1 MMAAHVVFAIDVDC
15 RSEELNLPR
24 DLYLSY
30 LKQWILK
37 VLLSLGSKY
46 GFENVRWGYKFFHS
60 RTVKSASLITRGTDF
75 KELQEKA
82 FSEFEGE
89 LVHKVGVSQKSSDEQ
104 YRLRPSPAIC
114 VQNTLKEILLDF
126 QWDRPDMT
134 SPTKL
139 SLRPR
144 RSTRN
149 ATNIPLADD
158 DISCQGKNIVFV
170 VSECPYSRR
179 EVMEFLQL
187 CSGNIASQRDLPELI
202 LPKGL
207 IDMLIHRKVTL
218 HWADCSSCEV
228 NNEADD
234 YTGLKTIMEA
244 LQPVAGKVIPVLA
257 PGMKLKHKDPNP
269 SPRDNKGVLS
279 FPTGSSTGYIL
290 SSEKIYKRAFPALIG
305 TLCWGADEDKQTC
318 SVSLEPV
325 SCRQRRLCAP
335 VEVTLR
341 SVLRG
346 LDTCRL
352 KQSASESWVL
362 FCPQKSEQDQFAF
375 QSLFKELFILASD
388 MLAEVSE
395 GGQVHS
401 AVLSVLSSNLALLTV
416 LHSEEALSTCLV
428 PSETADLP
436 DTSDL
441 PDIVSSVLKD
451 IMKDEDTSGIPH
463 QIPEWAAQEL
473 QQWTNLT
480 TELAEG
486 WFPLSDQSG
495 ISCHLMESM
504 RLLHAA
510 PEEQEQSEDSSQEQE
525 LTNSLAELY
534 QNNKDGPS
542 SGLKGKKRGTQRT
555 PVRQKMK
562 TMSRSLQMLN
572 VARFNVKAQKSQT
585 ETDSSSTA
593 KGTEKRGKRCSSERT
608 RHGPMHFK
616 NEEELLSHL
625 NLRYQQAVEDKSVAL
640 ITQVQELLSVVE
652 TFTKS
657 NVNTGASFLNIIKKN
672 LVKSTQSIR
681 QLYGSTADAESKIR
695 DCQLQVV
702 LRLELCK
709 LLSSDD
715 QDHVEQMVEEVAGML
730 RVISLTKDPVYLSK
744 FMQEEV
750 LPLYLT
756 GIPKVL
762 ADVYHSLGTQLPE
775 VLVAVLPAD
784 FFSDDSMAKE
794 SVSVSSSPVSATQ
807 SLVSSVGDRLEELR
821 NRSAKKRRTSMLTR
835 HKSMTEAP
843 QNIRQI
849 EMPRKSTR
857 QAKPKECIPQEKLSV
872 GGQPTQKQTVQEVT
886 KVRRNLFNQETM
898 SSSKKAKMPR
908 SQSVSAVDIMKKRKR
923 SQKEDGQHTLLTK
936 KVSETPLHKQVSNRL
951 LHRQRNSRNSGDT
964 DMVVVEESPIKPATD
979 LRRSPRIKKLA
990 RRHSSVFYSS
1000 SQPRS
1005 RNLDRALSSSQLPVS
1020 ESKGGIN
1027 IKAVKSPMRLLF
1039 GAAESPARPSTSRS
1053 IIRDAEVDRLGST
1066 DSVFENCN
1074 KTPRKSP
1081 HKQLGSAV
1089 GSRSPR
1095 TPSSSSKAQS
1105 CFFPKSPGCAVGE
1118 STMVLRGSPFRSPAS
1133 KSLVLETPKK
1143 SPLKG
1148 ILKTPVKSFMECGSP
1163 SGPSVRSPNMRTPR
1177 KSVTWSPSPWI
1188 GLPEQPFKV
1197 PDSPVS
1203 SIRYSPRLITP
1214 SKLCRDQGD
1223 IFKTPEKASQQK
1235 SKVSPKTA
1243 QRVSEITRNVG
1254 IEEPQLSQ
1262 RSEKIR
1268 RTLSLP
1274 EKGDPQSPNILSY
1287 DHPSPP
1293 TPGIKTPSKSPEPT
1307 HTMCTRSGRTP
1318 LKHSS
1323 TLPLDKAKGLTDSS
1337 SSRKGTSS
1345 LNEESSP
1352 EPTLRSPSS
1361 GSHTP
1366 VSTNHP
1372 TTLSNETEH
1381 NQALHCETW
1390 TTKGIDGQNESI
1402 QMIEEASSSDTQQF
1416 DSSQFSATST
1426 EESIDIAE
1434 ASVVKTELTG
1444 GIKMNISFSRKSSKF
1459 SEVFEFTGTPA
1470 LPAKSTQGCSRYGFR
1485 QTPDRQQRKAAARL
1499 GYSPG
1504 FPVFSSPQASGTP
1517 AHRKKQPVESNPLTY
1532 QVELEMQA
1540 SGLPKLKFKRTDS
1553 FNSGETSDYA
1563 ANGLVSHINN
1573 KPSRVDS
1580 PLTHCSKHRE
1590 PSCISPPHCT
1600 PGKGGVQKYIC
1611 QSITPT
1617 RLLTNSPS
1625 PLGPGEHMPWTP
1637 SPQSVGRSTPE
1648 NFRTWPRKKR
1658 ARTGLLGTKE
1668 IKEGA
1673 EILEDP
1679 ELDGVFRL
1687 PGTEE
1692 PKELRDTPAFKY
1704 ALGIPSKLCSSEKM
1718 DWAESV
1724 VHNCDKRDSMK
1735 CDELSWISGNG
1746 SLGSVVTPPHSKVKK
1761 PVSASGILALTQSP
1775 LLYKGKT
1782 ASVTKE
1788 TPQSD
1793 ESSGNSEQYGSKG
1806 MHTFNVSPVSQPRRR
1821 QACGRTY
1828 SRKRLLDP

>member
-1 MMAAHVVFAIDVDC
+1 MMAAHNVVFAIDVDS
-15 RSEELNLPR
+15 RAETLSLQT
-24 DLYLSY
+24 DVYLSHV
-30 LKQWILK
+30 KQWILK

-60 RTVKSASLITRGTDF
+60 RSVKSASLIPRGTDF

-82 FSEFEGE
+82 FSDFEDE
-89 LVHKVGVSQKSSDEQ
+89 LIQKVGGSQKSSDIQ
-104 YRLRPSPAIC
+104 HRLRCPSPAMC
-114 VQNTLKEILLDF
+114 VQNTLKETLLDF
-126 QWDRPDMT
+126 QWDRPDIT

-149 ATNIPLADD
+149 TTNIPMADED
-158 DISCQGKNIVFV
+158 VSCQGENVVFL
-170 VSECPYSRR
+170 VSECPYSSR
-179 EVMEFLQL
+179 EVLEFLQL
-187 CSGNIASQRDLPELI
+187 RSGNSGGQKDLHELI

-207 IDMLIHRKVTL
+207 IDMLIYRKVVL
-218 HWADCSSCEV
+218 HWADCRSFQV
-228 NNEADD
+228 DDQADD
-234 YTGLKTIMEA
+234 LTGLTTIMEA
-244 LQPVAGKVIPVLA
+244 LQLVAGKVIPVFALGIT
-257 PGMKLKHKDPNP
+257 PKHKVPN
-269 SPRDNKGVLS
+269 SSTRDKLA
-279 FPTGSSTGYIL
+279 FPTGSRTGYVL
-290 SSEKIYKRAFPALIG
+290 SSEKTYKRAFPAFTG

-318 SVSLEPV
+318 SVSMEPMA
-325 SCRQRRLCAP
+325 CRQRCLCAP

-341 SVLRG
+341 CVLRG
-346 LDTCRL
+346 LDTSCLR
-352 KQSASESWVL
+352 QSASECWVL
-362 FCPQKSEQDQFAF
+362 SCPQKPQQDQVAF
-375 QSLFKELFILASD
+375 QSLFNELSVLASD

-416 LHSEEALSTCLV
+416 LNSIEALSACLV
-428 PSETADLP
+428 PSETGDLL
-436 DTSDL
+436 DTSEL

-451 IMKDEDTSGIPH
+451 VMKDDDTSEQPI
-463 QIPEWAAQEL
+463 QIPEWATQEL
-473 QQWTNLT
+473 QQQTNHTAELT
-480 TELAEG
+480 EG
-486 WFPLSDQSG
+486 WFPLSDHSG

-510 PEEQEQSEDSSQEQE
+510 PEEQEQTDDDTQE

-534 QNNKDGPS
+534 KNNKVGPS

-572 VARFNVKAQKSQT
+572 VARINAKVQKSQT
-585 ETDSSSTA
+585 EADSSITA
-593 KGTEKRGKRCSSERT
+593 KGTEKRGKRSSSERT
-608 RHGPMHFK
+608 RPGPLHFK

-625 NLRYQQAVEDKSVAL
+625 SLRYQQAVEDKSVTL
-640 ITQVQELLSVVE
+640 VTQVQDLLSVVE
-652 TFTKS
+652 SFVKS
-657 NVNTGASFLNIIKKN
+657 NVTTGASFINIIKKH
-672 LVKSTQSIR
+672 LLRSTQSIR
-681 QLYGSTADAESKIR
+681 QLYESNEDAESKIR

-709 LLSSDD
+709 PLSSPD
-715 QDHVEQMVEEVAGML
+715 QDHVEEMVEEVAGML

-750 LPLYLT
+750 IPLYLT

-775 VLVAVLPAD
+775 ILVAVLPSD

-794 SVSVSSSPVSATQ
+794 SVSVSPSQVSATQ

-835 HKSMTEAP
+835 HKSMTEAS
-843 QNIRQI
+843 QNLRQI

-857 QAKPKECIPQEKLSV
+857 QAKPKECVPAEKCNV

-898 SSSKKAKMPR
+898 STSKKTKMPR
-908 SQSVSAVDIMKKRKR
+908 SQSVSAVDVIKKRKR
-923 SQKEDGQHTLLTK
+923 SQMEDGPHNLLTK

-964 DMVVVEESPIKPATD
+964 DLIIVEESPVKPATD
-979 LRRSPRIKKLA
+979 LRRSPRIKKLE

-1005 RNLDRALSSSQLPVS
+1005 RNLDRALSSSQVPVS
-1020 ESKGGIN
+1020 DSKGGIN

-1039 GAAESPARPSTSRS
+1039 GAAVSPARPSTSRS
-1053 IIRDAEVDRLGST
+1053 TIRNTKVDRLEST
-1066 DSVFENCN
+1066 ESVFENCN

-1081 HKQLGSAV
+1081 YKQLASSF
-1089 GSRSPR
+1089 GSRTPR
-1095 TPSSSSKAQS
+1095 TPTSSTKGQN

-1118 STMVLRGSPFRSPAS
+1118 HSMVLKGSPSRSPAS
-1133 KSLVLETPKK
+1133 KCLVLETPKK

-1163 SGPSVRSPNMRTPR
+1163 SGPIVRSPNVKTPR
-1177 KSVTWSPSPWI
+1177 KSVTWSPSPWK
-1188 GLPEQPFKV
+1188 GLPEQHFKV
-1197 PDSPVS
+1197 PDSPVA

-1214 SKLCRDQGD
+1214 SKLGRDQGG
-1223 IFKTPEKASQQK
+1223 IFKTPEKSSQHK
-1235 SKVSPKTA
+1235 SNVSPKTSLSVPEVRRHVA
-1243 QRVSEITRNVG
+1243 T
-1254 IEEPQLSQ
+1254 EEPELSQ
-1262 RSEKIR
+1262 RSEKTR
-1268 RTLSLP
+1268 RTLQLQG
-1274 EKGDPQSPNILSY
+1274 KDDPQSPNNIFY
-1287 DHPSPP
+1287 DHQSPP
-1293 TPGIKTPSKSPEPT
+1293 TPGIKTPIKSPGPT

-1318 LKHSS
+1318 PKHSA
-1323 TLPLDKAKGLTDSS
+1323 TQPLDKAKGLSD
-1337 SSRKGTSS
+1337 KIS
-1345 LNEESSP
+1345 LQKEGSP
-1352 EPTLRSPSS
+1352 ESTLRSPSS
-1361 GSHTP
+1361 GSDSSG
-1366 VSTNHP
+1366 STNHP
-1372 TTLSNETEH
+1372 NTLSDETEH
-1381 NQALHCETW
+1381 NQAVHHT
-1390 TTKGIDGQNESI
+1390 TTKGIDGQNESF
-1402 QMIEEASSSDTQQF
+1402 QMMEEASSSDTQQL

-1444 GIKMNISFSRKSSKF
+1444 GIKMNISFSRKPSKS

-1470 LPAKSTQGCSRYGFR
+1470 FPAKIKQACSRYGFR

-1504 FPVFSSPQASGTP
+1504 FPVFSHPQASGTP
-1517 AHRKKQPVESNPLTY
+1517 VHREKQPVESNPLTY

-1553 FNSGETSDYA
+1553 FNSGETSDA
-1563 ANGLVSHINN
+1563 TKGLVSHINS
-1573 KPSRVDS
+1573 KPLRVDS

-1600 PGKGGVQKYIC
+1600 PGKGSVQKYIC

-1625 PLGPGEHMPWTP
+1625 PLGAGEHVPWTP
-1637 SPQSVGRSTPE
+1637 SPQSLGRSTPE

-1668 IKEGA
+1668 SKEGA
-1673 EILEDP
+1673 DILEDP

-1687 PGTEE
+1687 PGAEE
-1692 PKELRDTPAFKY
+1692 PKELRDVPAFKY
-1704 ALGIPSKLCSSEKM
+1704 TGIPSKLCSSEEK
-1718 DWAESV
+1718 DWTESV
-1724 VHNCDKRDSMK
+1724 VPNCDKRDNMK
-1735 CDELSWISGNG
+1735 CSELSWISGTG
-1746 SLGSVVTPPHSKVKK
+1746 TFGSVVTPPHSKVKK
-1761 PVSASGILALTQSP
+1761 PVSASGIFALTQSP
-1775 LLYKGKT
+1775 LLYKGKK
-1782 ASVTKE
+1782 ASVTME
-1788 TPQSD
+1788 TTQSD

-1806 MHTFNVSPVSQPRRR
+1806 MHTFNVSPLSQPRKR
-1821 QACGRTY
+1821 QSCGRTY
-1828 SRKRLLDP
+1828 SRKRLLDQ

>member
-1 MMAAHVVFAIDVDC
+1 MMAAHNVVFAVDVDC
-15 RSEELNLPR
+15 LSEELNLPR
-24 DLYLSY
+24 DSDLSY
-30 LKQWILK
+30 LKRWILK
-37 VLLSLGSKY
+37 ILLSLGSKY

-60 RTVKSASLITRGTDF
+60 RTVKSASLLTRGTDF
-75 KELQEKA
+75 KELEEKA
-82 FSEFEGE
+82 FRDFEGE
-89 LVHKVGVSQKSSDEQ
+89 LIHKVGVNQKSSDEQ
-104 YRLRPSPAIC
+104 NRLRPSPVIC

-126 QWDRPDMT
+126 QWDRPDIT

-158 DISCQGKNIVFV
+158 DLSFQGKNVVFV

-179 EVMEFLQL
+179 EMMAFLQP
-187 CSGNIASQRDLPELI
+187 CSWDVGNHQDLPELI

-207 IDMLIHRKVTL
+207 IDMLVHRKVVL
-218 HWADCSSCEV
+218 HWADYSSSQV
-228 NNEADD
+228 NNDSDD

-244 LQPVAGKVIPVLA
+244 LQPVAGKVIPVLTPA
-257 PGMKLKHKDPNP
+257 MKVKHKYPNL
-269 SPRDNKGVLS
+269 SARDNKGVLA

-290 SSEKIYKRAFPALIG
+290 SSEKLYKRAFPALAG

-318 SVSLEPV
+318 NVSLEPV
-325 SCRQRRLCAP
+325 SCRQRCLSVP

-341 SVLRG
+341 SVLHG
-346 LDTCRL
+346 LDTCCL
-352 KQSASESWVL
+352 SQSASECWVL
-362 FCPQKSEQDQFAF
+362 FCPPKSEDDQVAF
-375 QSLFKELFILASD
+375 QTLFKELFILASD
-388 MLAEVSE
+388 MLVEVSE

-416 LHSEEALSTCLV
+416 LYSEAALSPCLV

-436 DTSDL
+436 DPSDL

-451 IMKDEDTSGIPH
+451 IMKDEDISEQPSPH
-463 QIPEWAAQEL
+463 QIPEWASQEL
-473 QQWTNLT
+473 QQWTNRT
-480 TELAEG
+480 ADLAEG
-486 WFPLSDQSG
+486 WFLLSDQSG

-510 PEEQEQSEDSSQEQE
+510 PEEQEQTEDDTQE

-593 KGTEKRGKRCSSERT
+593 KGTEKRGKRRSSERS
-608 RHGPMHFK
+608 RPGPMHFK

-625 NLRYQQAVEDKSVAL
+625 NLRYQQAVENKSVAP
-640 ITQVQELLSVVE
+640 ITQVQDLLSVVD
-652 TFTKS
+652 TFVKS
-657 NVNTGASFLNIIKKN
+657 NVNTGASFLNIIKKT
-672 LVKSTQSIR
+672 LLKSTQSIR

-709 LLSSDD
+709 PMSSDD

-756 GIPKVL
+756 GTPKVL
-762 ADVYHSLGTQLPE
+762 ADVYNSLGTQLPE
-775 VLVAVLPAD
+775 QLVAVLPAD

-794 SVSVSSSPVSATQ
+794 SVSVSPSPVPGSQ
-807 SLVSSVGDRLEELR
+807 RLVSSVGDRLEELR
-821 NRSAKKRRTSMLTR
+821 NRSAKKRRTSVLTR

-843 QNIRQI
+843 QNLRQI

-857 QAKPKECIPQEKLSV
+857 QAKPKECIPPEKLNV
-872 GGQPTQKQTVQEVT
+872 GVQPTQKQTVQEVT

-898 SSSKKAKMPR
+898 SSPKKAKMPR
-908 SQSVSAVDIMKKRKR
+908 SQSVSAVDIMKKKKR
-923 SQKEDGQHTLLTK
+923 SQMKDGQNPLLSK

-951 LHRQRNSRNSGDT
+951 LYRQRKSRNSGDS
-964 DMVVVEESPIKPATD
+964 DLVIVEESPVKPATD

-990 RRHSSVFYSS
+990 ERYSSVFYSS

-1005 RNLDRALSSSQLPVS
+1005 RNLSRALSSSQLPVL

-1027 IKAVKSPMRLLF
+1027 IKDVKSPLRLLF

-1053 IIRDAEVDRLGST
+1053 IIRDAEVDRLGSP

-1074 KTPRKSP
+1074 KTPKRSP
-1081 HKQLGSAV
+1081 YKQLGSVAE
-1089 GSRSPR
+1089 SRTPR
-1095 TPSSSSKAQS
+1095 TPCSSYKAQS

-1118 STMVLRGSPFRSPAS
+1118 NGMVLRGSPFRSPTL
-1133 KSLVLETPKK
+1133 KGLVVETPKT

-1148 ILKTPVKSFMECGSP
+1148 ILKTPVKSCMECGSP
-1163 SGPSVRSPNMRTPR
+1163 SGPFVKSPSIKTPR
-1177 KSVTWSPSPWI
+1177 KSVTWSPPPRK
-1188 GLPEQPFKV
+1188 GLPEQQFKV

-1203 SIRYSPRLITP
+1203 SVRCSPRLITP
-1214 SKLCRDQGD
+1214 SKLCRDLGD
-1223 IFKTPEKASQQK
+1223 ISKTPEKSNPQK
-1235 SKVSPKTA
+1235 SKVSPKIT
-1243 QRVSEITRNVG
+1243 QRVPEIARNVG
-1254 IEEPQLSQ
+1254 IEEPQLRQ

-1268 RTLSLP
+1268 RTLSLS
-1274 EKGDPQSPNILSY
+1274 EKSDVQSPDILSY
-1287 DHPSPP
+1287 DHQSP
-1293 TPGIKTPSKSPEPT
+1293 KTPSKSPGPT
-1307 HTMCTRSGRTP
+1307 HPMCTRSGRTP
-1318 LKHSS
+1318 LKRSS
-1323 TLPLDKAKGLTDSS
+1323 TLPLTDGS
-1337 SSRKGTSS
+1337 SSRQDNSS
-1345 LNEESSP
+1345 LHKGRSP
-1352 EPTLRSPSS
+1352 EPTIGSSS

-1366 VSTNHP
+1366 ASTNHP
-1372 TTLSNETEH
+1372 MTLTNEAEH
-1381 NQALHCETW
+1381 NQALHRETW
-1390 TTKGIDGQNESI
+1390 TTKYIDGQNESI
-1402 QMIEEASSSDTQQF
+1402 PMIEEASSSDTQQF
-1416 DSSQFSATST
+1416 DFSQFSATST

-1434 ASVVKTELTG
+1434 ASVVKTKLTG
-1444 GIKMNISFSRKSSKF
+1444 GIKMNISFSRKSSKV
-1459 SEVFEFTGTPA
+1459 SEVSEFSGTPTF
-1470 LPAKSTQGCSRYGFR
+1470 PAKSTQGCSRYGFR
-1485 QTPDRQQRKAAARL
+1485 QTPDRQQRMAAARL

-1504 FPVFSSPQASGTP
+1504 LQVFSSPRASGTP
-1517 AHRKKQPVESNPLTY
+1517 VHKKKQPVEPNPLTY

-1540 SGLPKLKFKRTDS
+1540 SGLPKLKIKRTDS

-1563 ANGLVSHINN
+1563 AKGQVLLINN

-1590 PSCISPPHCT
+1590 PSCISPSLCT

-1625 PLGPGEHMPWTP
+1625 PLGSGEHMAWTP
-1637 SPQSVGRSTPE
+1637 SPQSRGRSTPE
-1648 NFRTWPRKKR
+1648 NFRTWPRKKK

-1692 PKELRDTPAFKY
+1692 PKELRDASAFNY
-1704 ALGIPSKLCSSEKM
+1704 TLGIPSKLCSSEEM

-1724 VHNCDKRDSMK
+1724 VPNCDKRDSVK
-1735 CDELSWISGNG
+1735 CEELSWISGNG
-1746 SLGSVVTPPHSKVKK
+1746 SLGSVVTPPHAKVKK

-1775 LLYKGKT
+1775 LLYKGKK

-1788 TPQSD
+1788 TMQSG
-1793 ESSGNSEQYGSKG
+1793 ESSGNLEQYSSQG
-1806 MHTFNVSPVSQPRRR
+1806 MHTFNISPLSQPRRR

-1828 SRKRLLDP
+1828 SRKRLLDQ

>member
-1 MMAAHVVFAIDVDC
+1 MMAAHNVVFAIDVDY
-15 RSEELNLPR
+15 RPEEPRPSR
-24 DLYLSY
+24 DLYLSS
-30 LKQWILK
+30 LKQWILN

-60 RTVKSASLITRGTDF
+60 RTVKSASLLARGTDF
-75 KELQEKA
+75 KELHEKA
-82 FSEFEGE
+82 FSDFEGE
-89 LVHKVGVSQKSSDEQ
+89 FVHKVGAYQVSSEEQ
-104 YRLRPSPAIC
+104 PRLRQSPAIC

-126 QWDRPDMT
+126 QWDRPDIT

-149 ATNIPLADD
+149 TTNIPLADD
-158 DISCQGKNIVFV
+158 DISCQGKNVVFV
-170 VSECPYSRR
+170 VSECPFSRSDT
-179 EVMEFLQL
+179 VEFLQL
-187 CSGNIASQRDLPELI
+187 PNSHTGVQRDLPELI

-207 IDMLIHRKVTL
+207 IDMLIYRKVVL
-218 HWADCSSCEV
+218 HWADCCSREV
-228 NNEADD
+228 NHEADD
-234 YTGLKTIMEA
+234 YTGLKTVMEA
-244 LQPVAGKVIPVLA
+244 LQPVAGKVITVLM
-257 PGMKLKHKDPNP
+257 PGLNLKHKDPNP
-269 SPRDNKGVLS
+269 CTRDNKGVLA
-279 FPTGSSTGYIL
+279 FPAGSSTGYVL
-290 SSEKIYKRAFPALIG
+290 SSEKTYKRAFPTLIG
-305 TLCWGADEDKQTC
+305 TLFWGTEEDKQTC

-325 SCRQRRLCAP
+325 ACRQRRLRAP

-341 SVLRG
+341 SVLQG
-346 LDTCRL
+346 LDNCCL
-352 KQSASESWVL
+352 KQSASECWVL
-362 FCPQKSEQDQFAF
+362 FCPQKSEQNQAAVH
-375 QSLFKELFILASD
+375 SLFKELFILASD

-401 AVLSVLSSNLALLTV
+401 AVLSVLSADMALLTV
-416 LHSEEALSTCLV
+416 LHSEEPLSTCLV
-428 PSETADLP
+428 PSETTDLP

-441 PDIVSSVLKD
+441 PDIVCSVLKD
-451 IMKDEDTSGIPH
+451 LMKDDDTSEQQSPH
-463 QIPEWAAQEL
+463 QIPEWATQEL
-473 QQWTNLT
+473 QQSTNLT
-480 TELAEG
+480 TELTEG

-510 PEEQEQSEDSSQEQE
+510 PEEQEDDTHVQE

-534 QNNKDGPS
+534 QNSKDGS
-542 SGLKGKKRGTQRT
+542 SSVSKGKKRGTQRT

-572 VARFNVKAQKSQT
+572 VARFNVKAQKNQT
-585 ETDSSSTA
+585 ETDSSSTT

-608 RHGPMHFK
+608 KPGPMYFK

-625 NLRYQQAVEDKSVAL
+625 NLRYQQAVEDKSILL
-640 ITQVQELLSVVE
+640 ITQVQDLLSVVE
-652 TFTKS
+652 TFIKN
-657 NVNTGASFLNIIKKN
+657 NVDKGPSLNIFKKN
-672 LVKSTQSIR
+672 LLKSAQSIR
-681 QLYGSTADAESKIR
+681 HIYGSSADSESKIR

-709 LLSSDD
+709 PLTSED
-715 QDHVEQMVEEVAGML
+715 QDDVEQMVEEVAGML

-756 GIPKVL
+756 SIPKVL
-762 ADVYHSLGTQLPE
+762 ADIYHSLGTQLPE

-794 SVSVSSSPVSATQ
+794 SVSVSPAPLSATQ

-843 QNIRQI
+843 QNLRQI

-857 QAKPKECIPQEKLSV
+857 QAKTKECIPPEKLNV

-898 SSSKKAKMPR
+898 SSKKGKMPR

-923 SQKEDGQHTLLTK
+923 SQVEDGQHTLLTK

-951 LHRQRNSRNSGDT
+951 LHRQRNSRNPGDS
-964 DMVVVEESPIKPATD
+964 DMVIVEESPVKPVTD

-1020 ESKGGIN
+1020 ESKVVGGIN

-1053 IIRDAEVDRLGST
+1053 IFKDAEVGRLGST

-1074 KTPRKSP
+1074 KTPVKSP
-1081 HKQLGSAV
+1081 YKQLGSPFD
-1089 GSRSPR
+1089 GKTSR
-1095 TPSSSSKAQS
+1095 TPSCSSKAQN
-1105 CFFPKSPGCAVGE
+1105 CFFPKSPVCAVGE
-1118 STMVLRGSPFRSPAS
+1118 NSMVLRGSPFRSPAS
-1133 KSLVLETPKK
+1133 KRLVLETPKK

-1163 SGPSVRSPNMRTPR
+1163 SGPFVRSPNMRTPR
-1177 KSVTWSPSPWI
+1177 KSVTWSPSPWK
-1188 GLPEQPFKV
+1188 GLPEQSFKV

-1214 SKLCRDQGD
+1214 SRDQGE
-1223 IFKTPEKASQQK
+1223 IFKTPEKSSQQK

-1243 QRVSEITRNVG
+1243 QRVSGITRNVA

-1262 RSEKIR
+1262 RSGKIR
-1268 RTLSLP
+1268 RTLSMS
-1274 EKGDPQSPNILSY
+1274 EKGDPKSPNILSY
-1287 DHPSPP
+1287 DHPSSP
-1293 TPGIKTPSKSPEPT
+1293 TPGIKTPSKSPGPT

-1318 LKHSS
+1318 LKRSP
-1323 TLPLDKAKGLTDSS
+1323 TLPLDRGTDI
-1337 SSRKGTSS
+1337 SS
-1345 LNEESSP
+1345 LNKERSP
-1352 EPTLRSPSS
+1352 DPTLRSPSP

-1366 VSTNHP
+1366 VGINHLVA
-1372 TTLSNETEH
+1372 LSNDTKH
-1381 NQALHCETW
+1381 DQALHCET
-1390 TTKGIDGQNESI
+1390 KFIGGQNESI
-1402 QMIEEASSSDTQQF
+1402 QVMEEASSSDTQQF

-1426 EESIDIAE
+1426 EESIDITE

-1444 GIKMNISFSRKSSKF
+1444 GIKMNISFSRKSSKV

-1504 FPVFSSPQASGTP
+1504 LPVFSSPQASGTP
-1517 AHRKKQPVESNPLTY
+1517 VHRKKQPVEPNPLTY

-1553 FNSGETSDYA
+1553 FNSGESSDNA
-1563 ANGLVSHINN
+1563 AKGLVSLLNN

-1617 RLLTNSPS
+1617 RLHTNSPS
-1625 PLGPGEHMPWTP
+1625 PLGHGEHVPWTP
-1637 SPQSVGRSTPE
+1637 SPQSRGRSTPE
-1648 NFRTWPRKKR
+1648 SFRTWPRKKR
-1658 ARTGLLGTKE
+1658 ARIGLSGTKE
-1668 IKEGA
+1668 TKEGA

-1687 PGTEE
+1687 PGAEE
-1692 PKELRDTPAFKY
+1692 PKEFRDAPAFKY
-1704 ALGIPSKLCSSEKM
+1704 TLGIPSKLCSSEET
-1718 DWAESV
+1718 DWTESV
-1724 VHNCDKRDSMK
+1724 VQNCDKTDSMK
-1735 CDELSWISGNG
+1735 CDEFSWISGGG
-1746 SLGSVVTPPHSKVKK
+1746 SLSSVVTPPHSKVKK
-1761 PVSASGILALTQSP
+1761 PVSASGIFALTQSP
-1775 LLYKGKT
+1775 LLYKGKKG
-1782 ASVTKE
+1782 SVTKE
-1788 TPQSD
+1788 TIQRD
-1793 ESSGNSEQYGSKG
+1793 GSSGNSEQFGSKG
-1806 MHTFNVSPVSQPRRR
+1806 THTFNVSPVSQPRRR

-1828 SRKRLLDP
+1828 SRKRLLDS

>member
-1 MMAAHVVFAIDVDC
+1 MAAHNVVFAVDADYQP
-15 RSEELNLPR
+15 EELRFPR
-24 DLYLSY
+24 DWCLSY
-30 LKQWILK
+30 LKQWMLK

-46 GFENVRWGYKFFHS
+46 GFDNVRWGYKFFHS
-60 RTVKSASLITRGTDF
+60 RTFKSASLITRSTDF

-82 FSEFEGE
+82 FSDFEVEF
-89 LVHKVGVSQKSSDEQ
+89 VHKVGVNQISCEEHH
-104 YRLRPSPAIC
+104 RLRASPAIC

-126 QWDRPDMT
+126 QWDRPDIT

-149 ATNIPLADD
+149 TTNNPMADD
-158 DISCQGKNIVFV
+158 DTSCHGKNVVFL
-170 VSECPYSRR
+170 VSECPYSRKDM
-179 EVMEFLQL
+179 VEFLQL
-187 CSGNIASQRDLPELI
+187 SNSNIGSQWDLHELI

-207 IDMLIHRKVTL
+207 IDMLNYRNVVL
-218 HWADCSSCEV
+218 HWADCSSREV
-228 NNEADD
+228 NHEADD
-234 YTGLKTIMEA
+234 YTSLKTVMDA
-244 LQPVAGKVIPVLA
+244 LQPVAGKVIPLFMS
-257 PGMKLKHKDPNP
+257 GMKLKHKDPNP
-269 SPRDNKGVLS
+269 CTRDNKGVLS

-290 SSEKIYKRAFPALIG
+290 SSEKTYKRTFPSLVG
-305 TLCWGADEDKQTC
+305 TLCWGAEKNKQTC

-325 SCRQRRLCAP
+325 ACRQRCLNAP
-335 VEVTLR
+335 VQVTLR

-346 LDTCRL
+346 LNTCHL
-352 KQSASESWVL
+352 KQTPSECWIL
-362 FCPQKSEQDQFAF
+362 ICQQKSEQNQVTF
-375 QSLFKELFILASD
+375 QSLFKDLFMIDSD

-395 GGQVHS
+395 GGHVHS
-401 AVLSVLSSNLALLTV
+401 AVLSVLSYSMALLTV
-416 LHSEEALSTCLV
+416 LHSEEPLSTCL
-428 PSETADLP
+428 PPETADLP

-441 PDIVSSVLKD
+441 HDIVSSVFKD
-451 IMKDEDTSGIPH
+451 LMKDKDTSVQPSPH
-463 QIPEWAAQEL
+463 QIPEWATQEL
-473 QQWTNLT
+473 QQGTDLT
-480 TELAEG
+480 TELTEG

-510 PEEQEQSEDSSQEQE
+510 PEEQEHTEDDTDEQE

-534 QNNKDGPS
+534 KNNKDGH
-542 SGLKGKKRGTQRT
+542 SGVSKGKKRGTQRT

-572 VARFNVKAQKSQT
+572 VARFNVKAQKNQT
-585 ETDSSSTA
+585 ETDSSVTT

-608 RHGPMHFK
+608 RPGPMYFINK
-616 NEEELLSHL
+616 DELLSHL
-625 NLRYQQAVEDKSVAL
+625 TLGYQQAVEDKSVGL
-640 ITQVQELLSVVE
+640 ITYVQDLLSVVE
-652 TFTKS
+652 TFIKIHFDTED
-657 NVNTGASFLNIIKKN
+657 SFLNIIKKN
-672 LVKSTQSIR
+672 LLKSVQSIR
-681 QLYGSTADAESKIR
+681 HIYGSTADSESKIR
-695 DCQLQVV
+695 DCELQVV

-709 LLSSDD
+709 RLTSED

-762 ADVYHSLGTQLPE
+762 ADIYHSLGTQLPE

-784 FFSDDSMAKE
+784 FFSDDSVAKE
-794 SVSVSSSPVSATQ
+794 SVCVSPSPLSATQ

-835 HKSMTEAP
+835 HKSTTEAP
-843 QNIRQI
+843 LNLRQI

-857 QAKPKECIPQEKLSV
+857 QAKTKECVPPEKLHV
-872 GGQPTQKQTVQEVT
+872 GGPSTQKQTVQEVT

-898 SSSKKAKMPR
+898 SSKKAKMPR
-908 SQSVSAVDIMKKRKR
+908 SQSVSAVDVMKKRKR
-923 SQKEDGQHTLLTK
+923 SQVEDGRHTLLTK

-951 LHRQRNSRNSGDT
+951 LYRQRNSRSSGDT
-964 DMVVVEESPIKPATD
+964 DLVIVEESPVKPVTD

-1020 ESKGGIN
+1020 ESKGDIN
-1027 IKAVKSPMRLLF
+1027 IKGVKSPMRLLF
-1039 GAAESPARPSTSRS
+1039 GAAESPARTSTSRS
-1053 IIRDAEVDRLGST
+1053 TCKDAEVARLGST

-1081 HKQLGSAV
+1081 YKQPGPATE
-1089 GSRSPR
+1089 GR
-1095 TPSSSSKAQS
+1095 TPRKPGSSSKTEM
-1105 CFFPKSPGCAVGE
+1105 CFFPKSPGCALGE
-1118 STMVLRGSPFRSPAS
+1118 NCMVLRGSPFRSPAS
-1133 KSLVLETPKK
+1133 KSLVLESPKK
-1143 SPLKG
+1143 SPLKS
-1148 ILKTPVKSFMECGSP
+1148 ILKTPVKSSMECGSP

-1177 KSVTWSPSPWI
+1177 KSVTWSPSPWK

-1197 PDSPVS
+1197 PDSPVF

-1214 SKLCRDQGD
+1214 NKLCRGQVD
-1223 IFKTPEKASQQK
+1223 IFKTPEKSSQQK
-1235 SKVSPKTA
+1235 GKVSPKTA
-1243 QRVSEITRNVG
+1243 QGGSGFTRNVA
-1254 IEEPQLSQ
+1254 IEEPQLSR
-1262 RSEKIR
+1262 RSEKLS
-1268 RTLSLP
+1268 RTVSLP
-1274 EKGDPQSPNILSY
+1274 QKADPHSPNILLY

-1293 TPGIKTPSKSPEPT
+1293 TPGIKTPSKSPGPT

-1318 LKHSS
+1318 LKCSS
-1323 TLPLDKAKGLTDSS
+1323 TLPPDKEADISSFKKSMEPTPRSS
-1337 SSRKGTSS
+1337 S
-1345 LNEESSP
+1345 P
-1352 EPTLRSPSS
+1352 

-1366 VSTNHP
+1366 VVTNHRA
-1372 TTLSNETEH
+1372 TLSHDTKA
-1381 NQALHCETW
+1381 NQALHCESW
-1390 TTKGIDGQNESI
+1390 TTKVTDGQNESI
-1402 QMIEEASSSDTQQF
+1402 HALEEASSSDTQQF

-1434 ASVVKTELTG
+1434 ATVVKTELTG

-1459 SEVFEFTGTPA
+1459 SEVFGFTGTPA
-1470 LPAKSTQGCSRYGFR
+1470 VPAKSTKGCSRYGFR

-1499 GYSPG
+1499 GYSSG
-1504 FPVFSSPQASGTP
+1504 LQVFSSPQASGTP
-1517 AHRKKQPVESNPLTY
+1517 VHRKKQPVEPNPLTY

-1553 FNSGETSDYA
+1553 FNSVEPSGNA
-1563 ANGLVSHINN
+1563 AKGQVPHINN
-1573 KPSRVDS
+1573 KPSRVNS

-1590 PSCISPPHCT
+1590 PSCISPSHCT

-1625 PLGPGEHMPWTP
+1625 PLGHGEHVPWTP
-1637 SPQSVGRSTPE
+1637 SPQSRGRATPE
-1648 NFRTWPRKKR
+1648 NFSTWPRKKR
-1658 ARTGLLGTKE
+1658 ARIGFSGTKE
-1668 IKEGA
+1668 IKEGT

-1687 PGTEE
+1687 PGTDE
-1692 PKELRDTPAFKY
+1692 PKELRDAPAFKY
-1704 ALGIPSKLCSSEKM
+1704 TLAIPSKLCSTEEM

-1724 VHNCDKRDSMK
+1724 VRNCDKTDTMTRD
-1735 CDELSWISGNG
+1735 EFSWISGSG
-1746 SLGSVVTPPHSKVKK
+1746 SCSSVGTPPHPKVKK
-1761 PVSASGILALTQSP
+1761 AVSASGILALTQSP
-1775 LLYKGKT
+1775 LLYKGKRS
-1782 ASVTKE
+1782 SVTKE
-1788 TPQSD
+1788 TTQSD
-1793 ESSGNSEQYGSKG
+1793 GSSGNSEQFDSMG
-1806 MHTFNVSPVSQPRRR
+1806 MNTFNVSPVSQPRRR